1 MVIGY
6 SFSVAG
12 LLFPYHIGVCSAIRG
27 SDLYTPRSPVNGA
40 SGGALAACCL
50 AAGLPDSASLA
61 ASQSVADECTERGA
75 FLNLGSILKSEL
87 DSLVTD
93 KLIENLNARPGLVSF
108 SYTAFDPLPSPRLAR
123 PPFDCE
129 TLKASLRAS
138 SHIPLYSSVSPVVRV
153 KEELCV
159 DGFVSSPATL
169 GMRQEPGAEKT
180 GEEAPTHTPACA
192 AVDSTNFFFLT
203 FASLAAVFVTPFA
216 GLSGVGADLIAPRE
230 GEVPFPAD
238 EYVALALG
246 RPGPSEAQ
254 HELLFSLGV
263 SCAERWI
270 EESINSNIT

>member
-1 MVIGY
+1 MVVGY

-50 AAGLPDSASLA
+50 AAGLPDAASLA

-75 FLNLGSILKSEL
+75 FLNLGSILESEL
-87 DSLVTD
+87 DDLVTD
-93 KLIENLNARPGLVSF
+93 EMVDNLNERPGSVSF
-108 SYTAFDPLPSPRLAR
+108 SYTAFEPIPSPRAAR

-129 TLKASLRAS
+129 TLKSSLRAS

-153 KEELCV
+153 KDELCA
-159 DGFVSSPATL
+159 DGFMSSPATL
-169 GMRQEPGAEKT
+169 GMRLEPDAERT
-180 GEEAPTHTPACA
+180 
-192 AVDSTNFFFLT
+192 
-203 FASLAAVFVTPFA
+203 VFVTPFA
-216 GLSGVGADLIAPRE
+216 GLGDMGADVIAPRE
-230 GEVPFPAD
+230 GEVPFPPE
-238 EYVALALG
+238 EYVSLALG

-263 SCAERWI
+263 RCAERWI
-270 EESINSNIT
+270 REKVNKQYNI